1 MGYLSRVVVHGHTA
15 RVLRAVV
22 LACVLASGTA
32 AAHPLAPGLLDVREL
47 GSGRV
52 AVGWKTPL
60 AVPRDVVLAPDL
72 PCRTLTA
79 PVTVAVEGGRRT
91 DWTADCGGDLVGLR
105 IGVRGL
111 VAPLTAVVRV
121 VLADGRVAQR
131 VVDATAPALVVP
143 ARPTR
148 WDVVRSYGA
157 LGFRHV
163 LSGVDH
169 LLFVLGLVLLGG
181 NVLLTV
187 TAFTLGHSLTLSLA
201 ALGLVSVPVRPVEVA
216 IALSVLW
223 LAIELA
229 RPVPSALGRR
239 PWLLAATFGL
249 LHGLGF
255 ASALREAGLPPGEIP
270 LALLAFNLGIE
281 AGQVGVVALLLVGRT
296 MTRPLWAAA
305 PGWLARVPVY
315 VMGSLAAFWCLQRAL
330 G

>member
-1 MGYLSRVVVHGHTA
+1 M
-15 RVLRAVV
+15 LRAVV
-22 LACVLASGTA
+22 LACVLASVTA

-47 GSGRV
+47 GDGRV
-52 AVGWKTPL
+52 AVGWKMPL
-60 AVPRDVVLAPDL
+60 AVPRDVALAPDL
-72 PCRTLTA
+72 PCRTLTT
-79 PVTVAVEGGRRT
+79 PVMVEVEGGRRT
-91 DWTADCGGDLVGLR
+91 DWTADCGGGLVGLR

-121 VLADGRVAQR
+121 TLADGRVAQR
-131 VVDATAPALVVP
+131 VIDAASPSLVVP
-143 ARPTR
+143 GRPSR
-148 WDVVRSYGA
+148 WDVVGSYGA
-157 LGFRHV
+157 LGFWHV
-163 LSGVDH
+163 LSGADH

-187 TAFTLGHSLTLSLA
+187 TAFTVGHSLTLSLA

-255 ASALREAGLPPGEIP
+255 ASALREAGLPAGEIP

-281 AGQVGVVALLLVGRT
+281 AGQVGVVLLLVVGAHVV
-296 MTRPLWAAA
+296 RPVMVSAPAWAQ
-305 PGWLARVPVY
+305 RVPVY
-315 VMGSLAAFWCLQRAL
+315 VMGALAAFWCFARAF